1 MKFEID
7 FRGYHN
13 RLFEMIKNILRQ
25 KKNLILDTWIQS
37 ILETYPSES
46 SDFLKHQKNQ
56 FSNPV
61 GYIISDTVE
70 KIFDAIL
77 NDSHIVEIKLLVVD
91 LIRIRAVQ
99 NFLPSQ
105 AVGFVFSLK
114 KVIRDVLKQEFKN
127 EDLSNELLEFETKID
142 MVALI
147 VFDLYMEARE
157 KVFQIRV
164 NEMKNSVY
172 QK

>member
-1 MKFEID
+1 MKFGLD
-7 FRGYHN
+7 FRVHFK
-13 RLFEMIKNILRQ
+13 RSIKMIKNLLRQ
-25 KKNLILDTWIQS
+25 NKDLVLDTWIQS

-61 GYIISDTVE
+61 GYIISDTAE

-77 NDSHIVEIKLLVVD
+77 DDSQIVEIKLLIVD

-99 NFLPSQ
+99 NFSPSQ

-114 KVIRDVLKQEFKN
+114 KAIREVLKQEFKN
-127 EDLSNELLEFETKID
+127 EDLSTELLEFETKID

-164 NEMKNSVY
+164 NEIKNSVY
-172 QK
+172 LK